1 MNIFT
6 FNNRTYPIEQV
17 LQIMQEYIYVH
28 KGIHA
33 QLKLDLN
40 DPKEVEFFEKAANI
54 ALNWFEN
61 GMQNNT

>member
-33 QLKLDLN
+33 QLQLDTN
-40 DPKEVEFFEKAANI
+40 NEKEMEYFKKAANI
-54 ALNWFEN
+54 ALSWFEN
-61 GMQNNT
+61 GM